1 MNTLAVL
8 GLILAVLVLGVG
20 AYKGLGALTAT
31 LLASLVVVLSSR
43 MDIWQGFSEFYMKG
57 YTGAY
62 TNFFLMFCC
71 SSLYA
76 NLMNTS
82 GSASAIGYQFID
94 WFGKKKVLLVCFIIT
109 SVLTY
114 GGVSLF
120 VVVYAVGPIM
130 FLLFKEADLP
140 RHLTMAVVIAGSATF
155 TMTSLPGTPSLTNVI
170 PTQFLGTTLTAAPIM
185 GILASI
191 AIFTMVVFYMNKA
204 EKKARANNEH
214 WSYPEGVD
222 PALFEVADRKTL
234 PSSLKAFTPM
244 IVLMSIIIIGSK
256 FGINSTMLATAAMLA
271 GSLVIY
277 VLNLDKFKGKD
288 LKKIVAT
295 GLEGGIDGIGG
306 YAGVVAFG
314 SVVSNSAAFAA
325 IVEWVVSMQM
335 NPYVQGV
342 FATMIVSAVTGSSSG
357 GLRIMFTAFADSF
370 IASGANLE
378 LLHRLVSISADALD
392 TLPHS
397 PGLFLMFAVL
407 GLTHKQAYK
416 HVFWTSSVIPLIV
429 TFVSLI
435 ILVMFF

>member
-1 MNTLAVL
+1 MNALAII

-20 AYKGLGALTAT
+20 AYKGFGALTST
-31 LLASLVVVLSSR
+31 LLASLVVILTSR
-43 MDIWQGFSEFYMKG
+43 IDIWQGFSEFYMKG

-62 TNFFLMFCC
+62 ASFFLLFCC

-76 NLMNTS
+76 NFMNIS
-82 GSASAIGYQFID
+82 GSASSIGYQFID
-94 WFGKKKVLLVCFIIT
+94 WFGKKKVIIVCFLIT
-109 SVLTY
+109 AALTY

-140 RHLTMAVVIAGSATF
+140 RHLTAAALVAGSATF
-155 TMTSLPGTPSLTNVI
+155 TMTALPGTPSLTNVI
-170 PTQFLGTTLTAAPIM
+170 PTQFLGTTLTAAPIF

-191 AIFTMVVFYMNKA
+191 AIFVMCVYYMNWC
-204 EKKARANNEH
+204 EKKARANDEH

-222 PALFEVADRKTL
+222 PALFEIKDRSTL
-234 PSSLKAFTPM
+234 PSSVKAFAPM
-244 IVLMSIIIIGSK
+244 VLLMAIIVIGSK
-256 FGINSTMLATAAMLA
+256 FGLNSTMLATGAMIA
-271 GSLVIY
+271 GTFAVY
-277 VLNLDKFKGKD
+277 VLNFDKFKGKD
-288 LKKIVAT
+288 LKKLIAS

-325 IVEWVVSMQM
+325 IVEWVISMKM

-342 FATMIVSAVTGSSSG
+342 FATMVVSAVTGSSSG
-357 GLRIMFTAFADSF
+357 GLRIMFTAFAENF
-370 IASGANLE
+370 IASGVNLE

-397 PGLFLMFAVL
+397 PGLFLMFAVV

-416 HVFWTSSVIPLIV
+416 HVFWTSTIIPLIV
-429 TFVSLI
+429 T
-435 ILVMFF
+435 LVALTVIVVFL